1 MNYLESEQ
9 VPKGWEE
16 KPPDKFEIP
25 SGVYVIQCDAGY
37 KEGIAGISTLI
48 ITSEKEYKLREYS
61 RRSEGPVHAE
71 LLAIYCA
78 TKRLNTIRRN
88 ITACIIYTDCNSARN
103 LLTTWQAKL
112 PYIQDAVDKIKKET
126 TKLKNCGVSVSICH
140 TKTTN
145 IRRVDRRAGK
155 KRQREENRK
164 QKQIDKRKEEVERA
178 ITRGKEVRIY
188 ESSGEYFAIL
198 RDGGFPP
205 GYKVSL
211 VPLMC
216 ECPWWK
222 HHWGNKGQLI
232 ANARALPC
240 KHICALLEY
249 LGKDVYQ
256 YFSLQISR
264 VD

>member
-1 MNYLESEQ
+1 MNNLVGEQLPKDWES
-9 VPKGWEE
+9 
-16 KPPDKFEIP
+16 KPPNIDEITR
-25 SGVYVIQCDAGY
+25 GVYIVQCDAGY
-37 KEGIAGISTLI
+37 KDGIAGISTLI

-61 RRSEGPVHAE
+61 KRSEGPVHAE

-78 TKRLNTIRRN
+78 TKRLNAIRRN
-88 ITACIIYTDCNSARN
+88 IIACIIYTDCNSARN

-112 PYIQDAVDKIKKET
+112 PYIEDAVDKIKKEIA
-126 TKLKNCGVSVSICH
+126 KLKNRGISVSICH

-155 KRQREENRK
+155 KRQEEGKRK
-164 QKQIDKRKEEVERA
+164 KKQIDRRKETVERA
-178 ITRGKEVRIY
+178 ITRGREIRIY
-188 ESSGEYFAIL
+188 ENNSEYFAML
-198 RDGGFPP
+198 KDKGFPP

-211 VPLMC
+211 APLGC

-222 HHWGNKGQLI
+222 NKWGNKGLSI
-232 ANARALPC
+232 VNARALPC

-249 LGKDVYQ
+249 LGRDVYQ
-256 YFSLQISR
+256 YFSLQIGR